1 MVTIL
6 EMAVD
11 SRGVKV
17 GLAEA
22 NRALDETA
30 KKADKAEKE
39 VTQLGDKSKTA
50 GRNMSAAF
58 AATGG
63 GLAVTHGLAGMSDG
77 FRRGSASMTAFAAS
91 QALLDMGRMAE
102 DMKGVTSATGG
113 TMSVFSKLG
122 MVMKAHPI
130 MTIATVLA
138 GAASVMQI
146 FGGETEEA
154 ATEMDRLATAMEKV
168 RVGREAAQLLGIS
181 QLGPAQ
187 QTRQNVISAAEMYQ
201 AGGGTMTYA
210 DMARSLGIPMGRLMG
225 IQQAAGA
232 GMPQVLS
239 RATNVA
245 PLSGYGAGYQSTL
258 SQMEPFPI
266 AEQAVPRQ
274 AAQAILRRIYG
285 SIQSEIK
292 QLQPGAAS
300 GARAGVT
307 GAGVGGDASYGTG
320 ALLMRRAGDPGTP
333 LTPEEL
339 RSGFWGSE
347 HVTAKAEQNMDQLI
361 RQGEQFGQTIGDAFM
376 RIAQGTTTARQAM
389 AQLISQFAQAA
400 ASGIFRQI
408 GGAVAGGFA
417 PTQTQTTAN
426 VDPAPIPDNS

>member
-138 GAASVMQI
+138 GAASMMQV

-154 ATEMDRLATAMEKV
+154 ATEMDRLAAAMEKV

-181 QLGPAQ
+181 QLSPAQ
-187 QTRQNVISAAEMYQ
+187 QARQNVRGAAEAYSGGQGQTYGGMARMLGKSVGEVLAIQ
-201 AGGGTMTYA
+201 RGAMGGGPIGERRPVRRMI
-210 DMARSLGIPMGRLMG
+210 GGRDQ
-225 IQQAAGA
+225 I
-232 GMPQVLS
+232 V
-239 RATNVA
+239 
-245 PLSGYGAGYQSTL
+245 
-258 SQMEPFPI
+258 MEP
-266 AEQAVPRQ
+266 VPVAQQRVTRD
-274 AAQAILRRIYG
+274 AAKAILRTLY
-285 SIQSEIK
+285 Q
-292 QLQPGAAS
+292 QLEAEVETLKPGASTA
-300 GARAGVT
+300 ARAGVT
-307 GAGVGGDASYGTG
+307 GAGVTGAGRGGLPPLAPGQMGGAYNPTFNQLYGEEYGTG
-320 ALLMRRAGDPGTP
+320 AMLTRTDQAMDKANQEMDELLRKGQQ
-333 LTPEEL
+333 L
-339 RSGFWGSE
+339 GS
-347 HVTAKAEQNMDQLI
+347 TL
-361 RQGEQFGQTIGDAFM
+361 GDAFFNVVSGAATAKQIM
-376 RIAQGTTTARQAM
+376 ASIVADMARQGFRQGFAGLFGEFG
-389 AQLISQFAQAA
+389 QSFGKTPAQAKED
-400 ASGIFRQI
+400 
-408 GGAVAGGFA
+408 
-417 PTQTQTTAN
+417 T
-426 VDPAPIPDNS
+426 